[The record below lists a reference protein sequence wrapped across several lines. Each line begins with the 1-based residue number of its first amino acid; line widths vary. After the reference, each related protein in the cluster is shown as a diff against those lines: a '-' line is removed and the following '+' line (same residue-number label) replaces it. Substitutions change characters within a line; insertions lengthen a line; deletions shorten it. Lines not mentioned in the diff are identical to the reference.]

1 MKKIIILTLVL
12 TVILATSITAFA
24 FTETSPVE
32 ILAGLTGKTTGQ
44 LADIK
49 YASGKSY
56 GQIAYNEGQDVWEDF
71 MIERFENKKAL
82 IKERLTDGSL
92 SQEEADEFL
101 AYLEEM
107 QDFCLENSGCFG
119 IMKDKADYN
128 GFGMGKYFDKD
139 NNRGMRPGFG
149 RCGRGSW

>member
-12 TVILATSITAFA
+12 AVILTTSITAFA
-24 FTETSPVE
+24 FTGTSPVE
-32 ILAGLTGKTTGQ
+32 ILAGLTGKTTGN
-44 LADIK
+44 LANIK
-49 YASGKSY
+49 YASGNSY

-71 MIERFENKKAL
+71 MTERFENKKAL
-82 IKERLTDGSL
+82 IKERLADGSL

-107 QDFCLENSGCFG
+107 QDFCLENSGCLD
-119 IMKDKADYN
+119 MMRDRNKNY
-128 GFGMGKYFDKD
+128 GFGMGKNFDKG
-139 NNRGMRPGFG
+139 NRGMGPGFG